1 MREVGRGGSARAG
14 DPMGIET
21 QMDVMTAI
29 LDAVGVGVYVAD
41 LTTYEILFVNA
52 FLQSRFGAA
61 WARRRCYD
69 YLQAG
74 QTGPCAFCSN
84 GRLVRDGIAQP
95 PYVWEFQNTV
105 DRRWYL
111 CIDRAIPWVDGRLV
125 RLEVAVDITERK
137 ELERFREQ
145 YVGLVSHDLRN
156 PLATILTTAELLA
169 REAADRDTGI
179 LVQRV
184 HRNAARMKLMLD
196 DLLESVR
203 LESPDL
209 PLERREVD
217 LVALAR
223 SFVDLLPPA
232 DRARIE
238 LHVPSRPLRVVGDP
252 QRFERVL
259 DNLVSNALKYG
270 PAATP
275 CVVRIDDSGGEVAVS
290 VSDRGA
296 PIPAE
301 HHARL
306 FDRFYRVPGGG
317 GSGLGLGL
325 FITRLIVERHGGRIS
340 VESRA
345 GRGNSFVVT
354 LPRHAGS
361 QHAADDV
368 LGEPR
373 LA

>member
-1 MREVGRGGSARAG
+1 MSARAG
-14 DPMGIET
+14 DPMRIET
-21 QMDVMTAI
+21 QVDVMTTI

-52 FLQSRFGAA
+52 FLRSRFGAS
-61 WARRRCYD
+61 WPGRRCYD

-74 QTGPCAFCSN
+74 QAGPCAFCSN

-105 DRRWYL
+105 DQRWYL

-156 PLATILTTAELLA
+156 PLGTILTTAELLA
-169 REAADRDTGI
+169 REAADRDTEI
-179 LVQRV
+179 LASRV
-184 HRNAARMKLMLD
+184 HRNAERMKLMLD

-209 PLERREVD
+209 RLERTEVD

-223 SFVDLLPPA
+223 NLVELLPPA

-238 LHVPSRPLRVVGDP
+238 LHLPSRPMHVVGDP
-252 QRFERVL
+252 QRFERVI
-259 DNLVSNALKYG
+259 DNLLSNALKYG

-275 CVVRIDDSGGEVAVS
+275 CVVRIGDAGGEVAVS
-290 VSDRGA
+290 VSDGGA

-306 FDRFYRVPGGG
+306 FDRFYRVPGGPG
-317 GSGLGLGL
+317 TGLGLGL
-325 FITRLIVERHGGRIS
+325 FIARLIVERHGGRIG

-345 GRGNSFVVT
+345 GRGNSFIVT
-354 LPRHAGS
+354 LPRHGAS
-361 QHAADDV
+361 HHAAGGV